1 MMMDKNMKILLIDI
15 IQYIIIIILG
25 VVCVLQSIRNKN
37 DVQELQEFVTEKGDY
52 NQVYF
57 DMKLSELKKANEELY
72 DSIQK
77 YKDIEYA
84 LRLELSK
91 KYQIDTI
98 KTDSIKP
105 NEHVNVY
112 TFENNPNDSIHYML
126 QLGSTVKPKWYTLDL
141 KIHET
146 LFLYNRKQYEVNQ
159 AIIDSKNNFEITDA
173 TFYHK
178 PTKKKFKDRFV
189 FGPQLNVGYDVF
201 RGNLALT
208 VGVGIT
214 FDCTK

>member
-1 MMMDKNMKILLIDI
+1 MDKNMKILLIDI
-15 IQYIIIIILG
+15 VQYIIIITLG
-25 VVCVLQSIRNKN
+25 VICVLQSIRNKT
-37 DVQELQEFVTEKGDY
+37 DVYKLQEFVTEKGDY

-57 DMKLSELKKANEELY
+57 DMKLSELKKINEELY
-72 DSIQK
+72 DSIQH
-77 YKDIEYA
+77 YKDVEYA

-91 KYQIDTI
+91 KYQIDTV

-105 NEHVNVY
+105 NECVNVY
-112 TFENNPNDSIHYML
+112 AFENNPNDSIHYML
-126 QLGSTVKPKWYTLDL
+126 KIGSTVKPKWYALDL

-146 LFLYNRKQYEVNQ
+146 LFLYNRKQYEMNQ

-178 PTKKKFKDRFV
+178 QEKKKFKDRFV
-189 FGPQLNVGYDVF
+189 IGPQINVGYDVF
-201 RGNLALT
+201 RRNLALT